1 MTDIAALKALNAAR
15 WQDCQILP
23 NRLGEVTE
31 VARKLCAPDAKAR
44 YQAIAQAVWGK
55 PERWYFVAIVH
66 EREAGGPP
74 HWDKQLGQGDPLG
87 PEPSRHVPR
96 GVGPFLAH
104 PGDTPGNDAF
114 HRCAVYTLQRCPP
127 KAADWTDWTAG
138 GVLTLTLLY
147 NGTGYEDYH
156 HEASPYDWGATNH
169 EQWGKYV
176 ADGKWSAHVWDT
188 QIGCAAMIK
197 AMMAIDPSIQFEE
210 SAA

>member
-1 MTDIAALKALNAAR
+1 VTDLTALKALNAVR
-15 WQDCQILP
+15 WKDCQILP
-23 NRLGEVTE
+23 DRMAEVME
-31 VARKLCAPDAKAR
+31 VANKLCAPDAKAR

-74 HWDKQLGQGDPLG
+74 HWDKQLGQGDPLNQ
-87 PEPSRHVPR
+87 PSRHIPR

-104 PGDTPGNDAF
+104 PGDTPGSDAF
-114 HRCAVYTLQRCPP
+114 HRCAVYTLQRCSP
-127 KAADWTDWTAG
+127 KAAVWTDWSAG
-138 GVLTLTLLY
+138 GVLTLCVLY
-147 NGTGYEDYH
+147 NGTGYEDFH

-176 ADGKWSAHVWDT
+176 ADGQWSAHVWDT

-197 AMMAIDPSIQFEE
+197 AMMTIDPSIQFEE
-210 SAA
+210 AT